1 MKDKPLSNTTFLYR
15 NTHIQGH
22 SEEKDLI
29 TNNSLAKWSKKRSVL
44 SQLKDLFRKA
54 WTSFF
59 GPYTHTHINS
69 RFTIRDDSRAVSHRQ
84 GQRADPQTPSETI
97 FQVQTSLTHTL
108 TERERK
114 KVICRMSASAN
125 FWVGNEPT
133 HPLYMKNLFPFN
145 TTLICFRSSSRLI
158 YWATGE
164 CVCVCENLFKLF
176 LYRMTDYNSSKH

>member
-97 FQVQTSLTHTL
+97 FQVQTSLTHTHSQR
-108 TERERK
+108 ERERK
-114 KVICRMSASAN
+114 SFVGCQPVLI
-125 FWVGNEPT
+125 FEWV
-133 HPLYMKNLFPFN
+133 MNLPIRFIWR
-145 TTLICFRSSSRLI
+145 ICFLSTLLWFAFEVPRGWFIGHRWVCLCVWKPFQVISLQDDRL
-158 YWATGE
+158 
-164 CVCVCENLFKLF
+164 
-176 LYRMTDYNSSKH
+176 